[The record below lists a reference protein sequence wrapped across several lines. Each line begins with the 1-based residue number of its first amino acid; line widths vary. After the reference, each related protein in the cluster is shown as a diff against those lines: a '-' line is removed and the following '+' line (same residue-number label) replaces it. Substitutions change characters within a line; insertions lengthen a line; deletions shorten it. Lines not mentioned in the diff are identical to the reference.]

1 MLFESF
7 SIVKIFMVFC
17 PLRGSA
23 ALTSI
28 TRVVRLSKVIVL
40 EIDDGEELAM
50 CGGVLLG
57 LSD

>member
-1 MLFESF
+1 
-7 SIVKIFMVFC
+7 MVFC